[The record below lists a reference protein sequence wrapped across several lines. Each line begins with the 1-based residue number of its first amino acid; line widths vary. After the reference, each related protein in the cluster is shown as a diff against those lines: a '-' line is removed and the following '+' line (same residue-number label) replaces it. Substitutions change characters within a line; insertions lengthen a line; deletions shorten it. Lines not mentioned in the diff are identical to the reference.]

1 MSSPCIVVA
10 LSADD
15 QPVALGPSQTLALL
29 TEADRAALLE
39 VKRSLSP
46 AKILQYKEIARQDG
60 TELDEEILFASF
72 GPERL
77 KAYRSFF
84 PHRG

>member
-1 MSSPCIVVA
+1 M
-10 LSADD
+10 L
-15 QPVALGPSQTLALL
+15 
-29 TEADRAALLE
+29 RE

-60 TELDEEILFASF
+60 TELDEEILFATF

-77 KAYRSFF
+77 KAYRPLF

>member
-1 MSSPCIVVA
+1 M
-10 LSADD
+10 
-15 QPVALGPSQTLALL
+15 LL
-29 TEADRAALLE
+29 D

-60 TELDEEILFASF
+60 TELDEEILLSMF

-77 KAYRSFF
+77 KAYRRFFCSLYRNLDRYGSFF
-84 PHRG
+84 TAILTVRGSLLTVPRSILV